1 MTENKVI
8 KNGNISFADI
18 TDPTVGFEFDDDEN
32 VVVIHG
38 FNQLDADKLIKSE
51 LIRMKNLTEES
62 AYGDI
67 HCALMCNGYFT
78 VPRITPFIDMMLK
91 NEYPEG
97 TSISNFNWF
106 MYIYLANIAVSMQS
120 AENNDERWELI
131 DTTIG
136 ADNLVKIADYVNG
149 KQWGLDMFMRMQEL
163 CACIFIE
170 NFDHRRD
177 VVERIGE
184 DATKRLAEYYVR
196 IPSIV
201 SREICGSILNRRKA
215 HRNYSIDF
223 REAFCKFME
232 DGSYSEMMVTKYP
245 AFVLFTGP
253 DVTGEDT
260 DRYINAIIK
269 FIASGYSDNTGI
281 ATLRKL
287 TDTDTPGMVSLVDS
301 IVDTLIKEDPSK
313 KKAYAFLDGYNLEI
327 AMKGKGTEDLVPKK
341 FADCTKGKYKYCGYT
356 TWVRRNADSILS
368 TPITDFQKVIGP
380 DKNQWEEWTKFINF
394 AARLIYKNQGEV
406 DWESDEYMIGYY
418 DAILKE
424 IASLE
429 KRVML
434 SCGLDDKEIDA
445 SPLIMPVK
453 SLALLAF
460 KNNRYTN
467 LNTLGRIGKTMFADE
482 LLSLM
487 NDRNIRSEETIL
499 DDSTLKSLYTGY
511 NQDTITRMGS
521 AYQNHQVINSLNFE
535 ELIHMYGMV
544 FEKFDTTVDPKNV
557 DAAVDM
563 IQMAMKRG
571 AAISFL
577 HLRGH
582 VLRAMESRGIDI
594 DEYLSPYTFG
604 GFIELDTQVYSKMA
618 PPLKDILENID
629 FRVNHSPKFIEYIA
643 RRFPEII
650 GDDELEPIFYDKIR
664 TLPTRDD
671 RIIMR
676 NTVIRIMIE
685 MDLWCNMAFRFT
697 YSVLFPDHRKTP
709 FEVTSDIAAIEG
721 LVKYISPATKYG
733 SLTMLMLYKRKLE
746 QETKQSKKRKN

>member
-1 MTENKVI
+1 MTENKAL

-18 TDPTVGFEFDDDEN
+18 TNPTVGFELDTDDN
-32 VVVIHG
+32 VVVISN
-38 FNQLDADKLIKSE
+38 FNQLDTVKLIESE
-51 LIRMKNLTEES
+51 LIRMKDMAEES

-78 VPRITPFIDMMLK
+78 VPRITPFIDVMLK

-97 TSISNFNWF
+97 ISISNFNWF
-106 MYIYLANIAVSMQS
+106 MYLYLANIAVSMQS
-120 AENNDERWELI
+120 AENNVERWELI

-136 ADNLVKIADYVNG
+136 VDNLVKIADYVDD

-163 CACIFIE
+163 CASIFIE
-170 NFDHRRD
+170 NFDHRSD
-177 VVERIGE
+177 VVGRIGE

-196 IPSIV
+196 IPSIIT
-201 SREICGSILNRRKA
+201 RDICGTMLDRQKA
-215 HRNYSIDF
+215 HRKYSIDF
-223 REAFCKFME
+223 REGFCKFME
-232 DGSYSEMMVTKYP
+232 EGSCSEMMVTKYT
-245 AFVLFTGP
+245 AFRLFTGP

-260 DRYINAIIK
+260 NRYINAIIK

-287 TDTDTPGMVSLVDS
+287 TNTDTQSGMVALVDS

-327 AMKGKGTEDLVPKK
+327 AMKGEDTEDLVPKR

-356 TWVRRNADSILS
+356 TWVRRNSDSILN
-368 TPITDFQKVIGP
+368 TPIPDFQKVIGP

-394 AARLIYKNQGEV
+394 AARLIYKKQGDV

-429 KRVML
+429 KRVLL

-445 SPLIMPVK
+445 SPLILPVK
-453 SLALLAF
+453 ALALLAF
-460 KNNRYTN
+460 KNGRYAN

-482 LLSLM
+482 LLSFM
-487 NDRNIRSEETIL
+487 NDRKVRSQETIL
-499 DDSTLKSLYTGY
+499 DDATLKSLYTGY
-511 NQDTITRMGS
+511 NQDTIIRMSS
-521 AYQNHQVINSLNFE
+521 AYENHEVINSLNFE

-544 FEKFDTTVDPKNV
+544 FEKFYTTPDPKNV

-563 IQMAMKRG
+563 LQMAIKRG
-571 AAISFL
+571 ADISFL

-629 FRVNHSPKFIEYIA
+629 FRVNRSPKFIEYIA
-643 RRFPEII
+643 RRFPEIV
-650 GDDELEPIFYDKIR
+650 GDVELETIFYEKIR

-709 FEVTSDIAAIEG
+709 FEIASDIAAIED
-721 LVKYISPATKYG
+721 LVKYISPTTKYG
-733 SLTMLMLYKRKLE
+733 GLTMLMLYKRKLE
-746 QETKQSKKRKN
+746 QETKQSKKK